1 MFSHSR
7 LTSEAKVFQLQA
19 KELKKDAEDLQDQA
33 DIEIG
38 DIAHKMRK
46 VRSQ

>member
-1 MFSHSR
+1 MFSH
-7 LTSEAKVFQLQA
+7 LWFTSKAKVVQLQA

-33 DIEIG
+33 DIEVG

-46 VRSQ
+46 VCSQ